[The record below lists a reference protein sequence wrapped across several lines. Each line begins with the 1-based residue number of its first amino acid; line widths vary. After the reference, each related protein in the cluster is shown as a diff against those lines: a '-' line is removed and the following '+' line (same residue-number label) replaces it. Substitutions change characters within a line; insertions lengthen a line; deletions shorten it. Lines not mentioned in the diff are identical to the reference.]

1 MNWKMKSF
9 GIRGTPIG
17 AVSSQTLGNLAIS
30 VIDHKMKYNDRKSAY
45 FRYCDDVL
53 GLARTK
59 AEAIRKMM
67 EFQKLSSE
75 VGVVLKAS
83 AVVSPI
89 GRNLTD
95 NERKRHK
102 KKRKRQRGGRWK
114 KHRLS
119 GILLYTNQ
127 HQDKEIN

>member
-1 MNWKMKSF
+1 MKSF

-30 VIDHKMKYNDRKSAY
+30 HIDHQMKQGGKKAAY
-45 FRYCDDVL
+45 FRYCDDVT
-53 GLARTK
+53 GFARTK
-59 AEAIRKMM
+59 AEAIRAMM
-67 EFQKLSSE
+67 KFKKLSE
-75 VGVVLKAS
+75 EAGVVLKAN

-89 GRNLTD
+89 GRNISD
-95 NERKRHK
+95 DEKRERK

-119 GILLYTNQ
+119 GLRLHTDQREN
-127 HQDKEIN
+127 KEID